1 MIMVVEDEGLIALGY
16 GVPAVA
22 STGEEAIKKVADTEL
37 DLVVMDIRLKGDTDG
52 IEAAGKTVL
61 VDYTLAPLWNKIG
74 TIIGIIK
81 HKFKLRPLDSVELN
95 CAPK

>member
-37 DLVVMDIRLKGDTDG
+37 
-52 IEAAGKTVL
+52 
-61 VDYTLAPLWNKIG
+61 
-74 TIIGIIK
+74 
-81 HKFKLRPLDSVELN
+81 N